1 MNYVCKVSG
10 GHRSIYFFIFTTRF
24 CQHDKNSKTYQTS
37 SHLKSVDFLRGIFS
51 RCLMCSSLLLPTSF
65 LKLSLNVDCS
75 PHAIR
80 DRGSCLTVFII
91 ALNSVSDGPS
101 VILAAVRT
109 ASSGSTRELAP
120 RTTSWPSSRIR
131 NGSPSSRCPP
141 GLALRRFCECLSSW
155 FCFSEC
161 FRL

>member
-1 MNYVCKVSG
+1 M
-10 GHRSIYFFIFTTRF
+10 FTTHF

-37 SHLKSVDFLRGIFS
+37 FHLKSVHFLRGIFS
-51 RCLMCSSLLLPTSF
+51 RCLMCSSLCFCLFRSLSCHSTS
-65 LKLSLNVDCS
+65 DCS

-80 DRGSCLTVFII
+80 DRGSCLTVFLIT
-91 ALNSVSDGPS
+91 LNCVSDGPS

-131 NGSPSSRCPP
+131 DGSPSSRCPP

-161 FRL
+161 HESLYFRL

>member
-1 MNYVCKVSG
+1 MVVTDQ
-10 GHRSIYFFIFTTRF
+10 FIFSYSRPVFVSMARMAKHIKRVLIWKVWTSCEVYLAAAWCARLYFCLFRSLSCHSTSTVALTRF
-24 CQHDKNSKTYQTS
+24 VIAAAVWQCLS
-37 SHLKSVDFLRGIFS
+37 SRWTL
-51 RCLMCSSLLLPTSF
+51 
-65 LKLSLNVDCS
+65 
-75 PHAIR
+75 
-80 DRGSCLTVFII
+80 
-91 ALNSVSDGPS
+91 VSDGPS